1 MAKKKED
8 DIFEVVDGEVK
19 KVTKRPQLPASDPHS
34 REGQLINLAV
44 DLAEKQLIEGTASA
58 QVIVHYLKLA
68 TKEEQ
73 LKRRILGEQ
82 ARLIEAKVES
92 LESAKSTEAAY
103 KEAIEAM
110 KRYGGSGG

>member
-1 MAKKKED
+1 MAKKKVP
-8 DIFEVVDGEVK
+8 DIFEVQEGKVVEVTERK
-19 KVTKRPQLPASDPHS
+19 QQPASDPNS

-44 DLAEKQLIEGTASA
+44 DLAEKQLMEGTASA

-68 TKEEQ
+68 TKEDQ
-73 LKRRILGEQ
+73 LKRRILNEQ

-92 LESAKSTEAAY
+92 LESAKSTEIAY

-110 KRYGGSGG
+110 KRYGGNG

>member
-1 MAKKKED
+1 MAKKQSD
-8 DIFEVVDGEVK
+8 DIFEVVEGEVK
-19 KVTKRPQLPASDPHS
+19 PVSKRPQMPASDPHS

-44 DLAEKQLIEGTASA
+44 DLAEKQLMEGTASS
-58 QVIVHYLKLA
+58 QVIVHYLRLA

-73 LKRRILGEQ
+73 LKRRILSEQ
-82 ARLIEAKVES
+82 ARLIEAKVEN

-110 KRYGGSGG
+110 KRYGGNNG